1 MYSPHLIFFCSNK
14 NRPQGS
20 EVYNHA
26 HSCYEIVYF
35 NKANATLTMS
45 ENTYHL
51 EDGTIYIV
59 YPDTPHSEIHLNS
72 GIVTF
77 LGFECESFP
86 RSVIKENIYNILHH
100 ENIRN
105 IMNRIIKEA
114 VEQKENYSE
123 LISHMLSEIILLLQR
138 YTTNEAQQP
147 KTLGYIY
154 SYISEYY
161 NQQIDFEQLAKASG
175 YSLDH
180 FRHIFTKKFGMSP
193 KQFQTDMRLK
203 KSAELLTDSPKSCTE
218 IASLCGF
225 STSAQFSKMFS
236 DKYGVT
242 PKQFRHSIV

>member
-14 NRPQGS
+14 NRPRNS
-20 EVYNHA
+20 EVYSHA

-35 NKANATLTMS
+35 NKANAALTMA

-51 EDGTIYIV
+51 GDGTIYIV
-59 YPDTPHSEIHLNS
+59 YPDTPHSEIHFDS
-72 GIVTF
+72 GNIMF
-77 LGFECESFP
+77 LGFECEGFP
-86 RSVIKENIYNILHH
+86 HSAIKENIYNILHH

-105 IMNRIIKEA
+105 IMNKIIKEA

-138 YTTNEAQQP
+138 YTANEARQP
-147 KTLGYIY
+147 KTLGYIS

-161 NQQIDFEQLAKASG
+161 NQQIDFEQLAKVSG

-203 KSAELLTDSPKSCTE
+203 KSAELLTDCPKSCTE

-225 STSAQFSKMFS
+225 STSTQFLKMFS

-242 PKQFRHSIV
+242 PKQFRRSTV